1 METLVGAEF
10 APETTYLNT
19 STCGLLPAR
28 AVTAM
33 TALMDGLAAGRTDGA
48 GEYGALVAVRRS
60 FARIVGVGEDRV
72 ALGGSVVVHTAL
84 IAASLPPGAE
94 VLLPEGEFASVVTPF
109 AVRGDLKLRFV
120 PLDGL
125 ADAVGPG
132 TALVAFSAVQS
143 ADGRIADLPAVR
155 EAAAVHGAR
164 TLLDASQSAGWLP
177 LRAGEWDYTVTGG
190 FKFLLCPR
198 GVSFLTLT
206 EAAQTTVTPLHAGPF
221 AAEELW
227 GPPYGPVE
235 RLADSARRYDE
246 PPAFLAYQG
255 ARRSL
260 ELVEEIG
267 VPALHRHATE
277 LAGRFRAGLAALGH
291 SPVVSDSAIVAVP
304 GLGGRAADL
313 AGAGIVVAE
322 RAGYLR
328 AAFHLYNAT
337 ADVER
342 ALGVLAR
349 G

>member
-28 AVTAM
+28 AVMAM
-33 TALMDGLAAGRTDGA
+33 TGLMDELAAGRMDGA
-48 GEYGALVAVRRS
+48 GDYAAVIAVRRS
-60 FARIVGVGEDRV
+60 FAEIAGVGEDRV
-72 ALGGSVVVHTAL
+72 AVGGSVAVHTAL
-84 IAASLPPGAE
+84 IAGSLPPGAE
-94 VLLPEGEFASVVTPF
+94 VVLPEGEFASVVTPF
-109 AVRGDLKLRFV
+109 AVRGDLKLRFA
-120 PLDGL
+120 PLNGL
-125 ADAVGPG
+125 ADAVRPG

-155 EAAAVHGAR
+155 EAAATHGAR

-177 LRAGEWDYTVTGG
+177 LRAGDWDYTVTGA

-206 EAAQTTVTPLHAGPF
+206 EEAQTSVAPLHAGPF

-235 RLADSARRYDE
+235 RFADSARRYDE
-246 PPAFLAYQG
+246 PPAFLSYQG
-255 ARRSL
+255 AQRSL
-260 ELVEEIG
+260 ELVVEVG

-277 LAGRFRAGLAALGH
+277 LAHQFREGLRALGH
-291 SPVVSDSAIVAVP
+291 SPVPSDSAIVAVP
-304 GLGGRAADL
+304 GIGGRAADL
-313 AGAGIVVAE
+313 AAAGIVVAE

-328 AAFHLYNAT
+328 AAFHLYNST

-342 ALGVLAR
+342 SLGVLA
-349 G
+349 GG